1 VIWVTDHQGSL
12 TYVGQQWHHLTGQET
27 SAALGIG
34 WHDSLHPDDR
44 AFIVDSFA
52 EACQRQTEFMLL
64 FRLQRTDGSHV
75 WVLGGASPSFTPLT
89 EDFVG
94 FLGVLSEYGED
105 AQGLT
110 AKADIGTFKPGRPS
124 GDFAPLSK
132 LDIAADYLIAAR
144 AVTVEYGPDVANAID
159 DALHAL
165 GQALQREQQA
175 TRSADGYH

>member
-1 VIWVTDHQGSL
+1 MIWVTDHQGSL

-27 SAALGIG
+27 DAALGSG
-34 WHDSLHPDDR
+34 WHDALYPDDK
-44 AFIVDSFA
+44 ALVINSFA
-52 EACQRQTEFMLL
+52 EACQHQTQFMLL

-94 FLGVLSEYGED
+94 YLGVLSEYGED

-110 AKADIGTFKPGRPS
+110 AKADVGTFKPGRPT
-124 GDFAPLSK
+124 GDFAPVSK

-144 AVTVEYGPDVANAID
+144 AVTVEYGPEVA
-159 DALHAL
+159 DALDAALYAL
-165 GQALQREQQA
+165 GQALQRERQA
-175 TRSADGYH
+175 KHSPDGIH